1 MIQAALPFF
10 DWADHTWIS
19 VMIRDSTWAFALI
32 EVVHLFGLTLLLGT
46 LTVVNLRLFGWG
58 LGGYPLKLVALDALP
73 WTLLGMTVSII
84 SGTLL
89 FLSEAMKCYGSAPF
103 FLKMGL
109 LAAALLFTFTFHR
122 HLTKADAPS
131 PAASKCAACVSV
143 MLWFGVG
150 LAGRAIAFF

>member
-1 MIQAALPFF
+1 MITALLPFF
-10 DWADHTWIS
+10 RWADHTGIS

-32 EVVHLFGLTLLLGT
+32 EVFHLFGLTLLLGT

-58 LGGYPLKLVALDALP
+58 LGGYPLKLVAADALR
-73 WTLLGMTVSII
+73 WTFVGMAVTIVS
-84 SGTLL
+84 GMLL
-89 FLSEAMKCYGSAPF
+89 FLSEAMKCYGSLPF
-103 FLKMGL
+103 FVKMGL

-131 PAASKCAACVSV
+131 PVLSKCAAAVSA